1 MGVPDLKWL
10 YLGSVTPNKKLLN
23 SNVTKHRKT
32 IDNFW
37 RESYCDI
44 IIFAEGPTGKT
55 IMNGAHALL
64 KKLLK
69 SNMTKP
75 CTKQKTH
82 LKKELPWYHHRCRG
96 YNGEYYNN
104 T

>member
-1 MGVPDLKWL
+1 MGAPDLKWL

-37 RESYCDI
+37 RKSYCDI

-55 IMNGAHALL
+55 IMNGANALL
-64 KKLLK
+64 KKPLK
-69 SNMTKP
+69 SNMTK
-75 CTKQKTH
+75 QH
-82 LKKELPWYHHRCRG
+82 
-96 YNGEYYNN
+96 
-104 T
+104 